1 MSNNNESSLVS
12 KQSLNPKVNQPG
24 VEDEEAILRSLYG
37 EPDEDGVF
45 RGEEVSR

>member
-1 MSNNNESSLVS
+1 MSNDEASLVN
-12 KQSLNPKVNQPG
+12 KQDLNPKVNQPG